1 MKNSRGFTL
10 VEVMVA
16 LLVVGLALP
25 AMLKALYQQVDTT
38 AYLREKSMAQ
48 WVATNKMAE
57 VRLQINRSGNFFRGE
72 RSGITDMADREWHYW
87 MQSIPTEVPDFYRL
101 EITVAREEELRDTPS
116 YKLVGF
122 VYAAN
127 VPGADS

>member
-1 MKNSRGFTL
+1 MRNKRGFTL
-10 VEVMVA
+10 VEVMIA
-16 LLVVGLALP
+16 LLVVGVALP

-38 AYLREKSMAQ
+38 GYLREKSMAQ

-72 RSGITDMADREWHYW
+72 RRGVAEMADREWYYW
-87 MQSIPTEVPDFYRL
+87 MQSVPTEVPDFFRL
-101 EITVAREEELRDTPS
+101 EITVAREEALRDTPS
-116 YKLVGF
+116 YTLVGF

-127 VPGADS
+127 VPGADQ